1 MQKQRKGNDYLDHF
15 VQVTEMGDNVQIN
28 FIDIQWHGHEPLGV
42 EKPLM
47 TVSKSEWNE
56 GMDKI
61 YSQIFNN
68 KHFFKICGSCGE
80 IHHIGHMHDACICQG
95 CASIYHGVVY

>member
-47 TVSKSEWNE
+47 TAFARGARQSIMAWCIKRRGCPLPSATQPPPQ
-56 GMDKI
+56 KI
-61 YSQIFNN
+61 RAR
-68 KHFFKICGSCGE
+68 
-80 IHHIGHMHDACICQG
+80 D
-95 CASIYHGVVY
+95 